1 VNCISHG
8 PNSDGCDPESCQ
20 RVLIENCLF
29 DTGDDCIA
37 LKSGRNADG
46 RRLATP
52 IQQVL
57 IQDCLMKSGHG
68 GVVIGSEIS
77 GGAKQIFA
85 RRCRM
90 SSPDL
95 ERGLRIKT
103 NSVRGGLIEQVAV
116 ADIEIGEVKDAI
128 VINFYYEEG
137 DAGQFL
143 PQVKDLDIR
152 NFRVKK
158 AQRAFEIRGLPRSGI
173 SSIRMTDVS
182 FEQASLGVLENASDF
197 KLSHVSMNGKPWTG
211 PK

>member
-1 VNCISHG
+1 
-8 PNSDGCDPESCQ
+8 
-20 RVLIENCLF
+20 
-29 DTGDDCIA
+29 
-37 LKSGRNADG
+37 
-46 RRLATP
+46 
-52 IQQVL
+52 
-57 IQDCLMKSGHG
+57 M
-68 GVVIGSEIS
+68 
-77 GGAKQIFA
+77 
-85 RRCRM
+85 
-90 SSPDL
+90 
-95 ERGLRIKT
+95 
-103 NSVRGGLIEQVAV
+103 RGGLIEQVAV

-173 SSIRMTDVS
+173 SGIRMTDVS

-197 KLSHVSMNGKPWTG
+197 KLSHVSMNGKSWTG